1 MSRKKRWGIVL
12 LSLFLVFA
20 SVSIVIGLNIYL
32 TQNAINKTQAQQ
44 ELFVIDPA
52 TVDPEDLYTFNCELS
67 EQKPNLIFQY
77 CADGGA
83 YLYKIKWQKWSPY
96 GSTGTGIYSVN
107 MCEPNCAEG
116 TRKEVPV
123 TIALFDLFE
132 RKGKIYLRTLVLNTI
147 DSKELPYGGTSKGWD
162 LAEFAIEMKWD

>member
-1 MSRKKRWGIVL
+1 VL

-32 TQNAINKTQAQQ
+32 TQNAINKTRAQQ
-44 ELFVIDPA
+44 ELSVIDPA
-52 TVDPEDLYTFNCELS
+52 SVDPKNLYTFNCELS
-67 EQKPNLIFQY
+67 EQKPTEILQY

-116 TRKEVPV
+116 ARKEVPV

-132 RKGKIYLRTLVLNTI
+132 RKGKIYLSTLVLNTI
-147 DSKELPYGGTSKGWD
+147 DSKELPGGGTSEVWD
-162 LAEFAIEMKWD
+162 LAEFAIDME